1 MKQERISREVFQILS
16 YLSIV
21 GGLSLGI
28 ILKNTIILGLGII
41 FCVTFQTIA
50 FGIKKGSIRW
60 KNINH
65 LM

>member
-1 MKQERISREVFQILS
+1 MIIIRILFQILS

-21 GGLSLGI
+21 IGLSLGI
-28 ILKNTIILGLGII
+28 VLKNLIILGLGII

-50 FGIKKGSIRW
+50 FGIKKEGIRW